1 MSNPPATQLIFEQ
14 PDAPPPEH
22 APPDYRPAYN
32 PALIYDDALNEIAP
46 PVWHRYFNGGSNM
59 PVWVRAGAHG
69 DELHFVE
76 DHGFGLPYRAYSENY
91 AVEFANAYDAFYYAD
106 QQAG

>member
-1 MSNPPATQLIFEQ
+1 
-14 PDAPPPEH
+14 
-22 APPDYRPAYN
+22 
-32 PALIYDDALNEIAP
+32 
-46 PVWHRYFNGGSNM
+46 M

-91 AVEFANAYDAFYYAD
+91 AVEFANAYDAFYHAD
-106 QQAG
+106 QQAD